1 MFQIPK
7 AATCYHGK
15 NRQQHVTVEK
25 IGSNI
30 LPWKKW
36 KVYIGLYSYDLK
48 QLESSEELIDQRN
61 IVFLS
66 VPKRGL

>member
-15 NRQQHVTVEK
+15 GGKCIFVFT
-25 IGSNI
+25 
-30 LPWKKW
+30 
-36 KVYIGLYSYDLK
+36 YALK

>member
-1 MFQIPK
+1 MEK
-7 AATCYHGK
+7 
-15 NRQQHVTVEK
+15 VE
-25 IGSNI
+25 S
-30 LPWKKW
+30 
-36 KVYIGLYSYDLK
+36 VYWSLLFTYDLK